1 MGHAVSGYKV
11 ISRDRCETNF
21 HDILR
26 GTGRLLVWWLELSV
40 GGEGET
46 VGWKKD
52 NDIAGGDISGVRGS
66 QEKGAAVFG
75 ILLVAGSHS
84 GWLVEKGAVL
94 WWLTAERG
102 ADGNVEEV
110 GLM

>member
-1 MGHAVSGYKV
+1 L
-11 ISRDRCETNF
+11 F
-21 HDILR
+21 LR
-26 GTGRLLVWWLELSV
+26 EALGGCWFGGWSCQWEEKERLLTLAA
-40 GGEGET
+40 
-46 VGWKKD
+46 GWKKD

-110 GLM
+110 GSM

>member
-1 MGHAVSGYKV
+1 MREALGGCWFGGWSCQWEEK
-11 ISRDRCETNF
+11 E
-21 HDILR
+21 
-26 GTGRLLVWWLELSV
+26 RLLTLA
-40 GGEGET
+40 

-66 QEKGAAVFG
+66 QEKGAAVFC

-94 WWLTAERG
+94 RWLTAERG

-110 GLM
+110 GSMREKVRDERATAAGL